1 MNMKKMRLAVVLLTT
16 VALLGGLTGCEK
28 KSDVSAVEENGVTT
42 IKVAYQVNSYPL
54 AYKTEDGTL
63 TGYEIET
70 MKLLDEELEDYKFEF
85 VEGGTQEAQYTG
97 LSSGKFDVVLSNAFY
112 TEERAKS
119 YNLPE
124 NPLGASV
131 VGLVLPKEEDQI
143 KDFETAAASG
153 KKLAP
158 ILAGDGLYYVVY
170 QYNQENQNQQINLE
184 ATDDANSF
192 MNAISWVGDGRYD
205 YAVWPKNYFEMIV
218 SADDGELHSY
228 NDKVQFVECRSVYT
242 YPVISKDL
250 TEFSAAANEGLGKI
264 KETGKLS
271 ELSQQFYGYD
281 AFAYESSN

>member
-1 MNMKKMRLAVVLLTT
+1 MKKMRLAVGFLAA

-28 KSDVSAVEENGVTT
+28 KSDVSAVDENGVTT

-54 AYKTEDGTL
+54 AYKTEDGVL

-112 TEERAKS
+112 TEERAKA

-131 VGLVLPKEEDQI
+131 VGLVLPKEENQI
-143 KDFETAAASG
+143 RDFATAAASG
-153 KKLAP
+153 KRIAP

-205 YAVWPKNYFEMIV
+205 YAVWPKNYYEMIV
-218 SADDGELHSY
+218 LADDGELHSY

-242 YPVISKDL
+242 YPVIAKDL
-250 TEFSAAANEGLGKI
+250 TEFSAAASEGLGKI